1 MRVKKAPSLLAIY
14 RRLVRR
20 FGPAGWWPAETPFE
34 VCLGAI
40 LVQNT
45 SWTNVERALGRLRR
59 AGRLSFAG
67 LSPLSLSRIA
77 SLIRPSGT
85 FRVKASRVRAFL
97 GFLGSAY
104 HGRVEAMR

>member
-1 MRVKKAPSLLAIY
+1 MNDGAPTPRAIY

-20 FGPAGWWPAETPFE
+20 FGPAGWWPGDSPFE

-45 SWTNVERALGRLRR
+45 SWTNVERALERLRR

-67 LSPLSLSRIA
+67 LSPPPGSRLPPPIPPPGA
-77 SLIRPSGT
+77 LPGE
-85 FRVKASRVRAFL
+85 APPGPAFL
-97 GFLGSAY
+97 GLPGPG
-104 HGRVEAMR
+104 HPRGGG